1 MFSSSSLT
9 ASSGEPLRTS
19 EPAPAAAP
27 PRPVAPLGGRPSA
40 RACAGVPLG
49 AGAARG
55 RRAAA
60 LVALGAPES
69 SEVAVRPAEDPR
81 VAGVVARVVAGVVA
95 GVVVGVVVEAL
106 VGGTVGLE
114 VGGAA
119 LRSSAVGTN
128 SGGAPG

>member
-19 EPAPAAAP
+19 GTAPAAAP

-60 LVALGAPES
+60 LVVLGAPES

-81 VAGVVARVVAGVVA
+81 VV
-95 GVVVGVVVEAL
+95 GVVVGAS

-119 LRSSAVGTN
+119 LRSSAVGT
-128 SGGAPG
+128 